1 MATASS
7 DAAPVMRRC
16 ISKTPSGNPL
26 PRRGQVKEK
35 IVRDIA
41 AALATAAVLACDRT
55 AGGGAGAGKKGAGGK
70 KK

>member
-7 DAAPVMRRC
+7 DAAPVIRRS

-26 PRRGQVKEK
+26 PRRGQVKER

-41 AALATAAVLACDRT
+41 AALATAAVLACDKT
-55 AGGGAGAGKKGAGGK
+55 AGAGTGK
-70 KK
+70 KDAGARKK

>member
-1 MATASS
+1 MATTASS
-7 DAAPVMRRC
+7 DAAPAIRRS

-26 PRRGQVKEK
+26 PRRGQVKER

-55 AGGGAGAGKKGAGGK
+55 AVAGAGKTTGAGDK